1 MPLTINGIGTMY
13 YGKRNARTH
22 EGICESCKKRVQLVD
37 YETKLFFVVI
47 YIPLIPLGR
56 KQVLNFCPS
65 CRRHRALSAREWQK
79 IKQNSLE
86 ESTAQLAQQ
95 LDNPEAGLKH
105 LYALSGFGELD
116 EAKDLAEAME
126 NQHAKDA
133 DVLLALGGWHEH
145 CKHKADADRCFQAAY
160 QLNPQNPATI
170 RAQGLTLMEQGQLD
184 EARALLNVLKPP
196 HPSFDPIIFT
206 TLGKAFQDRQRHA
219 EALEMFEIAASVP
232 EMQKSKAFQ
241 GLARKSE
248 KAIGRRDSSFVPK
261 LPLWRKKSFK
271 IAAALLL
278 VAGLW
283 GLLTWVRGQTRTL
296 QVINSSPQTL
306 AFTIDDGGTLEVFP
320 GSHLSL
326 RVGEGL
332 HKVKIVRPAL
342 MAGEKTFAIHTPLWQ
357 RAFVSPTCVLDPLQ
371 SSLIYWRK
379 VWYRR
384 VPDDSK
390 DEADTHY
397 GQLYVQYPGVD
408 YLFADF
414 PAEIRLERRKDA
426 SRTGIK
432 FEPLT
437 MQMLRSTES
446 SGTEILHRAEQ
457 LLELRGFELPDL
469 LGYYNFCRESNQLD
483 QANQFLESIRQR
495 RPIVLSVHR
504 VALGL
509 AQDATEREKIKTTYD
524 EELKSDPKN
533 PDLLFLRSILETDFS
548 EARPFLENALQ
559 AAPQHRESV
568 RRMIMGEFCATNF
581 DQAWRLTEKNFPS
594 LVDFASVRELMFA
607 TKQYAVMSRNIQ
619 EDPEGFDRIM
629 QATRLFHEMG
639 VGFSDPPRNFEEQL
653 AFQSAFKAAKVLSGG
668 LHVGIDVL
676 AKEELSPSEY
686 WFLEAYQAYLD
697 EDVDKIGKLLQSTV
711 VPADETRYWRFI
723 YELENGSQIAL
734 LKAASDMEEETTAED
749 ELLVAIRLRLDGDAE
764 QAESWLKSAADRL
777 AEGEA
782 IEQAWSELLYTCT
795 KQTIPLDKVRNLLD
809 YPNSKAIYATA
820 LAAFSPS
827 VDPALTELGEKCN
840 FDHGLPYRFL
850 RDSLTK
856 LANKK

>member
-1 MPLTINGIGTMY
+1 MPLTVNGIGTMY
-13 YGKRNARTH
+13 YGKRKPRTH
-22 EGICESCKKRVQLVD
+22 EGVCQSCNRRVQLVD
-37 YETKLFFVVI
+37 YETTLFFVVI

-283 GLLTWVRGQTRTL
+283 GLLTWVRGQNRTL

-306 AFTIDDGGTLEVFP
+306 AFAIDGGETLEVFP

-342 MAGEKTFAIHTPLWQ
+342 MAGEKPFAIHTPLWQ
-357 RAFVSPTCVLDPLQ
+357 RAFVSPTCILDPLQ

-509 AQDATEREKIKTTYD
+509 AKDATEREKIKTTYD

-548 EARPFLENALQ
+548 KARPFLENALQ

-581 DQAWRLTEKNFPS
+581 DQAWKLAEKNFPS

-607 TKQYAVMSRNIQ
+607 TKQYAIMSRNIQ

-639 VGFSDPPRNFEEQL
+639 IGFSDPPRNFEEQF
-653 AFQSAFKAAKVLSGG
+653 AFQSAFKAAKVVSGG

-734 LKAASDMEEETTAED
+734 LKAASDMAEETNAED
-749 ELLVAIRLRLDGDAE
+749 ELLVAIRLRLEGDAE

-782 IEQAWSELLYTCT
+782 IEQAWSELLFTCNE
-795 KQTIPLDKVRNLLD
+795 QTIPLDKVRNLLD

-827 VDPALTELGEKCN
+827 VDPALVELAEKCN

-850 RDSLTK
+850 RDSLKK

>member
-1 MPLTINGIGTMY
+1 MPLTVNGIGTMY
-13 YGKRNARTH
+13 YGKRKPRTH
-22 EGICESCKKRVQLVD
+22 EGVCQSCNRRVQLVD
-37 YETKLFFVVI
+37 YETTLFFVVI

-116 EAKDLAEAME
+116 EAKDLAEALE

-271 IAAALLL
+271 IAATLLL

-283 GLLTWVRGQTRTL
+283 GLLTWVRGQNRTL

-306 AFTIDDGGTLEVFP
+306 AFAIDGGETLEVFP

-342 MAGEKTFAIHTPLWQ
+342 MAGEKPFAIHTPLWQ
-357 RAFVSPTCVLDPLQ
+357 RAFVSPTCILDPLQ
-371 SSLIYWRK
+371 SSLVYWRK

-509 AQDATEREKIKTTYD
+509 AKDATEREKIKTTYD

-548 EARPFLENALQ
+548 KARPFLENALQ

-581 DQAWRLTEKNFPS
+581 DQAWKLAEKNFPS

-607 TKQYAVMSRNIQ
+607 TKQYAIMSRNIQ

-629 QATRLFHEMG
+629 QATRLFHAMG
-639 VGFSDPPRNFEEQL
+639 IGFSDPPRNFEEQF
-653 AFQSAFKAAKVLSGG
+653 AFQSAFKAAKVVSGG

-676 AKEELSPSEY
+676 AKEELSTSEY

-734 LKAASDMEEETTAED
+734 LKAASDMAEETNAED
-749 ELLVAIRLRLDGDAE
+749 ELLVAIRLRLEGDAE

-782 IEQAWSELLYTCT
+782 IEQAWSELLFTCNE
-795 KQTIPLDKVRNLLD
+795 QTIPLDKVRNLLD

-827 VDPALTELGEKCN
+827 VDPALVELAEKCN

-850 RDSLTK
+850 RDSLKK

>member
-1 MPLTINGIGTMY
+1 MPLTVNGIGTMY
-13 YGKRNARTH
+13 YGKRKPRTH
-22 EGICESCKKRVQLVD
+22 EGVCQSCNRRVQLVD
-37 YETKLFFVVI
+37 YETTLFFVVI

-283 GLLTWVRGQTRTL
+283 GLLTWVRGQNRTL

-306 AFTIDDGGTLEVFP
+306 AFAIDGGETLEVFP
-320 GSHLSL
+320 GSNLSL

-342 MAGEKTFAIHTPLWQ
+342 MAGEKPFAIHTPLWQ
-357 RAFVSPTCVLDPLQ
+357 RAFVSPTCILDPLQ

-509 AQDATEREKIKTTYD
+509 AKDATEREKIKTTYD

-548 EARPFLENALQ
+548 KARPFLENALQ

-581 DQAWRLTEKNFPS
+581 DQAWKLAEKNFPS

-607 TKQYAVMSRNIQ
+607 TKQYAIMSRNIQ

-639 VGFSDPPRNFEEQL
+639 IGFSDPPRNFEEQF
-653 AFQSAFKAAKVLSGG
+653 AFQSAFKAAKVVSGG

-734 LKAASDMEEETTAED
+734 LKAASDMAEETNAED
-749 ELLVAIRLRLDGDAE
+749 ELLVAIRLRLEGDAE

-782 IEQAWSELLYTCT
+782 IEQAWSELLFTCNE
-795 KQTIPLDKVRNLLD
+795 QTIPLDKVRNLLD

-827 VDPALTELGEKCN
+827 VDPALVELAEKCN

-850 RDSLTK
+850 RDSLKK

>member
-13 YGKRNARTH
+13 YGKRNPRTH
-22 EGICESCKKRVQLVD
+22 EGVCESCKKRVQLVD
-37 YETKLFFVVI
+37 YETTLFFVVI

-56 KQVLNFCPS
+56 KQLLNACPA
-65 CRRHRALSAREWQK
+65 CQVHRALPARKWQK
-79 IKQNSLE
+79 IKQTTLE
-86 ESTAQLAQQ
+86 ESTAQLAQEIN
-95 LDNPEAGLKH
+95 NPEAGLKH

-126 NQHAKDA
+126 NQHAKDPEI
-133 DVLLALGGWHEH
+133 LFTLGAWHEH

-160 QLNPQNPATI
+160 LLDPQNPTLI

-184 EARALLNVLKPP
+184 EARGLLNLLKPP
-196 HPSFDPIIFT
+196 HPSFDPIVFS

-219 EALEMFEIAASVP
+219 EALELFEIAASVP
-232 EMQKSKAFQ
+232 EMHKSKAFQ
-241 GLARKSE
+241 ELVRKSE
-248 KAIGRRDSSFVPK
+248 KAIGRRDTSLVPK
-261 LPLWRKKSFK
+261 LPRWQKKSFR

-283 GLLTWVRGQTRTL
+283 GLLTWVRGQNRTL

-306 AFTIDDGGTLEVFP
+306 AFAIDGGETLEVFP

-326 RVGEGL
+326 NVGEGL
-332 HKVKIVRPAL
+332 HKVRIVRPAL
-342 MAGEKTFAIHTPLWQ
+342 MAGEKPFAIQTPLWQ

-414 PAEIRLERRKDA
+414 PAEIRLERRKDS

-446 SGTEILHRAEQ
+446 SGAEILHRAEQ

-469 LGYYNFCRESNQLD
+469 LGYYNFCRESKQTVQAKQYLD
-483 QANQFLESIRQR
+483 SIRQR

-504 VALGL
+504 LTLGL
-509 AQDATEREKIKTTYD
+509 AQDAAEREKIKTSYD

-548 EARPFLENALQ
+548 KARPFLEDAIQ

-568 RRMIMGEFCATNF
+568 RRMIMGEFCTTNF
-581 DQAWRLTEKNFPS
+581 DQAWKLAEKNFPS
-594 LVDFASVRELMFA
+594 IVDFDSVRELMFA
-607 TKQYAVMSRNIQ
+607 TKQYALMSRNLQ
-619 EDPEGFDRIM
+619 EDPEGLDRIM

-639 VGFSDPPRNFEEQL
+639 IGFSDPPRNFEEQF
-653 AFQSAFKAAKVLSGG
+653 AFQSAFKAAKVVSGG
-668 LHVGIDVL
+668 LRVGIDVL

-697 EDVDKIGKLLQSTV
+697 EDVEKIGKLLQSTV
-711 VPADETRYWRFI
+711 VSGDETFYWRFI

-734 LKAASDMEEETTAED
+734 LKTAHDMEEAANAED
-749 ELLVAIRLRLDGDAE
+749 ELLVAIRLRLDGDTE
-764 QAESWLKSAADRL
+764 QAETWLKSAADRL

-782 IEQAWSELLYTCT
+782 IERAWSELLFTCNE
-795 KQTIPLDKVRNLLD
+795 QTIPADKVRNLMD
-809 YPNSKAIYATA
+809 YPSSKAIYATA

-827 VDPALTELGEKCN
+827 VDPALIELAEKCN
-840 FDHGLPYRFL
+840 FDHGVPYRFL
-850 RDSLTK
+850 RDSLKK
-856 LANKK
+856 LANEK

>member
-1 MPLTINGIGTMY
+1 MPLTVNGIGTMY
-13 YGKRNARTH
+13 YGKRKPRTH
-22 EGICESCKKRVQLVD
+22 EGVCQSCNRRVQLVD
-37 YETKLFFVVI
+37 YETTLFFVVI

-261 LPLWRKKSFK
+261 LPIWRKKSFK

-283 GLLTWVRGQTRTL
+283 GLLTWVRGQNRTL

-306 AFTIDDGGTLEVFP
+306 AFAIDGGETLEVFP
-320 GSHLSL
+320 GSNLSL

-342 MAGEKTFAIHTPLWQ
+342 MAGEKPFAIHTPLWQ
-357 RAFVSPTCVLDPLQ
+357 RAFVSPTCILDPLQ

-509 AQDATEREKIKTTYD
+509 AKDATEREKIKTTYD

-548 EARPFLENALQ
+548 KARPFLENALQ

-581 DQAWRLTEKNFPS
+581 DQAWKLAEKNFPS

-607 TKQYAVMSRNIQ
+607 TKQYAIMSRNIQ

-639 VGFSDPPRNFEEQL
+639 IGFSDPPRNFEEQF
-653 AFQSAFKAAKVLSGG
+653 AFQSAFKAAKVVSGG

-734 LKAASDMEEETTAED
+734 LKAASDMEEETNAED
-749 ELLVAIRLRLDGDAE
+749 ELLVAIRLRLEGDAE

-782 IEQAWSELLYTCT
+782 IEQAWSELLFTCNE
-795 KQTIPLDKVRNLLD
+795 QTIPLDKVRNLLD

-827 VDPALTELGEKCN
+827 VDPALVELAEKCN

-850 RDSLTK
+850 RDSLKK

>member
-1 MPLTINGIGTMY
+1 MY
-13 YGKRNARTH
+13 YGKRKPRTH
-22 EGICESCKKRVQLVD
+22 EGVCQSCNRRVQLVD
-37 YETKLFFVVI
+37 YETTLFFVVI

-116 EAKDLAEAME
+116 EAKDLAEALE

-283 GLLTWVRGQTRTL
+283 GLLTWVRGQNRTL

-306 AFTIDDGGTLEVFP
+306 AFAIDGGETLEVFP

-342 MAGEKTFAIHTPLWQ
+342 MAGEKPFAIHTPLWQ
-357 RAFVSPTCVLDPLQ
+357 RAFVSPTCILDPLQ

-509 AQDATEREKIKTTYD
+509 AKDATEREKIKTTYD

-548 EARPFLENALQ
+548 KARPFLENALQ

-581 DQAWRLTEKNFPS
+581 DQAWKLAEKNFPS

-607 TKQYAVMSRNIQ
+607 TKQYAIMSRNIQ

-639 VGFSDPPRNFEEQL
+639 IGFSDPPRNFEEQF
-653 AFQSAFKAAKVLSGG
+653 AFQSAFKAAKVVSGG

-734 LKAASDMEEETTAED
+734 LKAASDMAEETNAED
-749 ELLVAIRLRLDGDAE
+749 ELLVAIRLRLEGDAE

-782 IEQAWSELLYTCT
+782 IEQAWSELLFTCNE
-795 KQTIPLDKVRNLLD
+795 QTIPLDKVRNLLD

-827 VDPALTELGEKCN
+827 VDPA
-840 FDHGLPYRFL
+840 
-850 RDSLTK
+850 
-856 LANKK
+856 

>member
-1 MPLTINGIGTMY
+1 
-13 YGKRNARTH
+13 
-22 EGICESCKKRVQLVD
+22 V
-37 YETKLFFVVI
+37 LF
-47 YIPLIPLGR
+47 R
-56 KQVLNFCPS
+56 
-65 CRRHRALSAREWQK
+65 
-79 IKQNSLE
+79 SLE
-86 ESTAQLAQQ
+86 ESTAQLAQEM
-95 LDNPEAGLKH
+95 DNPEAGLKH

-133 DVLLALGGWHEH
+133 EILFALGAWHEH

-160 QLNPQNPATI
+160 LLEPQNPTLI

-184 EARALLNVLKPP
+184 EARGLLNVLKPP
-196 HPSFDPIIFT
+196 HPSFDPIVFS

-219 EALEMFEIAASVP
+219 EALELFEIAASVP
-232 EMQKSKAFQ
+232 EMQRSKAFQ
-241 GLARKSE
+241 ELVRKSE
-248 KAIGRRDSSFVPK
+248 KAIGRRDTSLVPK
-261 LPLWRKKSFK
+261 LPIWQKKSFK
-271 IAAALLL
+271 LAAALLL

-283 GLLTWVRGQTRTL
+283 SLLTWVRGQNRTL

-306 AFTIDDGGTLEVFP
+306 AFAIDGGETLEVFP

-326 RVGEGL
+326 KVGEGL
-332 HKVKIVRPAL
+332 HKVRIVRPAL
-342 MAGEKTFAIHTPLWQ
+342 MAGEKPFAIQTPLWQ

-379 VWYRR
+379 VWYRE

-414 PAEIRLERRKDA
+414 PAEIRLERRKA
-426 SRTGIK
+426 SSRTGIK

-437 MQMLRSTES
+437 MQMLRSVES
-446 SGTEILHRAEQ
+446 GGAEILRRAEQ

-469 LGYYNFCRESNQLD
+469 LGYYNFCRESKQTD
-483 QANQFLESIRQR
+483 QAKQYLESIRQR

-504 VALGL
+504 LTLGL
-509 AQDATEREKIKTTYD
+509 AQDAAEREKIKTSYD

-548 EARPFLENALQ
+548 KARPFLEDAIQ
-559 AAPQHRESV
+559 VAPQHRESV
-568 RRMIMGEFCATNF
+568 RRMIMGEFCTTNF
-581 DQAWRLTEKNFPS
+581 DQAGKLAEKNFPS
-594 LVDFASVRELMFA
+594 LVDFDSVRELMFA
-607 TKQYAVMSRNIQ
+607 TKQYALMSRNLQ

-639 VGFSDPPRNFEEQL
+639 IGFSDPPRNSEEQF
-653 AFQSAFKAAKVLSGG
+653 AFQSTFQAAKVVSGG
-668 LHVGIDVL
+668 LRVGIDVL

-686 WFLEAYQAYLD
+686 WFLETYHAYLD
-697 EDVDKIGKLLQSTV
+697 EDVEKIGKLLQSPV
-711 VPADETRYWRFI
+711 ANGDETRYWRFI

-734 LKAASDMEEETTAED
+734 LKTAHDMEEAANAED
-749 ELLVAIRLRLDGDAE
+749 ELLVAIRLRLDGDTE
-764 QAESWLKSAADRL
+764 QAETWLKSAADRL

-782 IEQAWSELLYTCT
+782 IERAWSELLFTCNE
-795 KQTIPLDKVRNLLD
+795 QTIPADKVRSLMD
-809 YPNSKAIYATA
+809 YPSSKAIYATA

-827 VDPALTELGEKCN
+827 VDPALIELAEKCN

-850 RDSLTK
+850 RDSLKK
-856 LANKK
+856 LANEK

>member
-1 MPLTINGIGTMY
+1 MY
-13 YGKRNARTH
+13 YGKRKPRTH
-22 EGICESCKKRVQLVD
+22 EGVCQSCNRRVQLVD
-37 YETKLFFVVI
+37 YETTLFFVVI

-261 LPLWRKKSFK
+261 LPIWRKKSFK

-283 GLLTWVRGQTRTL
+283 GLLTWVRGQNRTL

-306 AFTIDDGGTLEVFP
+306 AFAIDGGETLEVFP
-320 GSHLSL
+320 GSNLSL

-342 MAGEKTFAIHTPLWQ
+342 MAGEKPFAIHTPLWQ
-357 RAFVSPTCVLDPLQ
+357 RAFVSPTCILDPLQ

-509 AQDATEREKIKTTYD
+509 AKDATEREKIKTTYD

-548 EARPFLENALQ
+548 KARPFLENALQ

-581 DQAWRLTEKNFPS
+581 DQAWKLAEKNFPS

-607 TKQYAVMSRNIQ
+607 TKQYAIMSRNIQ

-639 VGFSDPPRNFEEQL
+639 IGFSDPPRNFEEQF
-653 AFQSAFKAAKVLSGG
+653 AFQSAFKAAKVVSGG

-734 LKAASDMEEETTAED
+734 LKAASDMEEETNAED
-749 ELLVAIRLRLDGDAE
+749 ELLVAIRLRLEGDAE

-782 IEQAWSELLYTCT
+782 IEQAWSELLFTCNE
-795 KQTIPLDKVRNLLD
+795 QTIPLDKVRNLLD

-827 VDPALTELGEKCN
+827 VDPALVELAEKCN

-850 RDSLTK
+850 RDSLKK

>member
-13 YGKRNARTH
+13 YGKREPRTH
-22 EGICESCKKRVQLVD
+22 EGVCQSCKRRVQLVD
-37 YETKLFFVVI
+37 YETTLFFVVI

-56 KQVLNFCPS
+56 KQLLNFCPS
-65 CRRHRALSAREWQK
+65 CRVHRVVSAPEWQK

-95 LDNPEAGLKH
+95 SDNPEAGLKH

-133 DVLLALGGWHEH
+133 EILLALGGWYEH
-145 CKHKADADRCFQAAY
+145 CKYKADADRCFRAAY
-160 QLNPQNPATI
+160 QLDPKNPLMI

-184 EARALLNVLKPP
+184 EARSLLSELKPP
-196 HPSFDPIIFT
+196 HPSFDPIVFS
-206 TLGKAFQDRQRHA
+206 TLGKAFQGRQRHA
-219 EALEMFEIAASVP
+219 EALELFEIAATIP
-232 EMQKSKAFQ
+232 ELQKSKAFQ
-241 GLARKSE
+241 ELVRKSE
-248 KAIGRRDSSFVPK
+248 KAIGQRATSLVPK
-261 LPLWRKKSFK
+261 LHLWQKKSFK
-271 IAAALLL
+271 ITAVIFLL
-278 VAGLW
+278 AGIW
-283 GLLTWVRGQTRTL
+283 GLLTWVRGQNRTL

-306 AFTIDDGGTLEVFP
+306 AFAIDGGDTLEVFP

-326 RVGEGL
+326 KVGEGL
-332 HKVKIVRPAL
+332 HKVRIVRPAL
-342 MAGEKTFAIHTPLWQ
+342 MAGEKPFAIHTPLWQ
-357 RAFVSPTCVLDPLQ
+357 RAFVSPTCILDPLQ
-371 SSLIYWRK
+371 SSFIYWRK
-379 VWYRR
+379 VWYRE

-414 PAEIRLERRKDA
+414 PAEIRLERRKDSA
-426 SRTGIK
+426 RTGIK

-446 SGTEILHRAEQ
+446 GETEILRRAEQ

-469 LGYYNFCRESNQLD
+469 LGYYNFCRESNLTD
-483 QANQFLESIRQR
+483 QAKQFLESIRQR

-504 VALGL
+504 LILGL
-509 AQDATEREKIKTTYD
+509 ARDGTEREKIKTSYD
-524 EELKSDPKN
+524 EELKSNPKN

-548 EARPFLENALQ
+548 KARPFLAEAIQ
-559 AAPQHRESV
+559 IAPQHRESM
-568 RRMIMGEFCATNF
+568 RRMIIGEFCTMNF
-581 DQAWRLTEKNFPS
+581 DQAWKLAEKNFPS
-594 LVDFASVRELMFA
+594 LVEYDSIRELLFA
-607 TKQYAVMSRNIQ
+607 TKQYTVMSRNIQ
-619 EDPEGFDRIM
+619 EDPEGFDRII

-639 VGFSDPPRNFEEQL
+639 IGFSDPPRNFEEQF
-653 AFQSAFKAAKVLSGG
+653 AFQSAFKAAKVVSGG
-668 LHVGIDVL
+668 LHVGIDLL

-686 WFLEAYQAYLD
+686 WFLETYQAYLD

-734 LKAASDMEEETTAED
+734 LKAASDMADDANAED
-749 ELLVAIRLRLDGDAE
+749 ELLVAIRLRLDGDNE
-764 QAESWLKSAADRL
+764 QAQSWLKSAADRL

-782 IEQAWSELLYTCT
+782 IERAWSELLFNCNE
-795 KQTIPLDKVRNLLD
+795 QTIPADKVRNLLD
-809 YPNSKAIYATA
+809 YPSSKRVYATA

-827 VDPALTELGEKCN
+827 VDPALIELAEKCN
-840 FDHGLPYRFL
+840 FDHGLSYRFL
-850 RDSLTK
+850 RDSLKK
-856 LANKK
+856 LANER